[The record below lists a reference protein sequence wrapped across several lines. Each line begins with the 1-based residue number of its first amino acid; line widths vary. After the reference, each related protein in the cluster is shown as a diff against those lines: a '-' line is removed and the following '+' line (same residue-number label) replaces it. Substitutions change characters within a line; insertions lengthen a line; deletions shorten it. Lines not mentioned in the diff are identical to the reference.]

1 MKLFRTLLFFILLA
15 TPADAS
21 TIGQG
26 PASRLMARCEG
37 VLYEEK
43 CRLGLY
49 DAETDPEKTGLIGVE
64 FSPLTTSQGHLP
76 DKQASARPAMAD
88 VVAEYLR
95 RAGVGEGDWV
105 AVNASASF
113 PGFILA
119 SLCAVESMRANAQI
133 VFSYG
138 ASMFGGTD
146 PEFTFP
152 VMLDLLN
159 REGLLSTRLRAV
171 APGGAGDRMAETLL
185 EDPRPTVDLLL
196 ASRSE
201 ERVDAPSVAEA
212 IRRRLEIFDDTPR
225 VVKCFISCGGPV
237 VALGKTEAVLELPH
251 GLITHFE
258 PIPKDPERG
267 LLFDFLDRGT
277 PVLHLLFV
285 RGICEDF
292 GIPYER
298 VAGQ

>member
-1 MKLFRTLLFFILLA
+1 MKLFRILLFVILLA
-15 TPADAS
+15 TAADAS
-21 TIGQG
+21 VPGHG
-26 PASRLMARCEG
+26 PASRLMARCEA
-37 VLYEEK
+37 VLYEER

-49 DAETDPEKTGLIGVE
+49 DALTDPEKTGLIGVE

-76 DKQASARPAMAD
+76 DKQAAARPAMAD
-88 VVAEYLR
+88 AVAEYLR
-95 RAGVGEGDWV
+95 RAGVEEGDWV

-119 SLCAVESMRANAQI
+119 SLCAVESMRANAQV

-138 ASMFGGTD
+138 ASMYGGTD

-171 APGGAGDRMAETLL
+171 APGGAGDRMGETLL
-185 EDPRPTVDLLL
+185 ENPHPTVDLLL

-201 ERVDAPSVAEA
+201 ERIDATSVDEA
-212 IRRRLEIFDDTPR
+212 IRLRLTIFGDAPR
-225 VVKCFISCGGPV
+225 AVQCFISCGGPV
-237 VALGKTEAVLELPH
+237 VALGKTEVVLELPH
-251 GLITHFE
+251 GLITRFE

-285 RGICEDF
+285 RGICNDF
-292 GIPYER
+292 GIPYESVPTR
-298 VAGQ
+298 

>member
-1 MKLFRTLLFFILLA
+1 MKLFRILLFFFLPAIV
-15 TPADAS
+15 ADAS
-21 TIGQG
+21 VPGQG
-26 PASRLMARCEG
+26 PASHLMARCES

-49 DAETDPEKTGLIGVE
+49 DALTDPEKTGLIGVE
-64 FSPLTTSQGHLP
+64 FSPLTTSQGHLS
-76 DKQASARPAMAD
+76 DKQAAARPAMAD
-88 VVAEYLR
+88 AVAEYLR
-95 RAGVGEGDWV
+95 RAGVEKGDWV

-138 ASMFGGTD
+138 ASMYGGTD

-159 REGLLSTRLRAV
+159 REGLLSTRLAAV

-196 ASRSE
+196 ALRSE
-201 ERVDAPSVAEA
+201 ERVDAPDVAEA
-212 IRRRLEIFDDTPR
+212 IRRRLEIFDDAPR
-225 VVKCFISCGGPV
+225 AVKCFISCGGPV
-237 VALGKTEAVLELPH
+237 VALGTTEAVLELPH
-251 GLITHFE
+251 GLITRFE
-258 PIPKDPERG
+258 PIPKDSERG

-285 RGICEDF
+285 RGICGDF
-292 GIPYER
+292 GIPYEN
-298 VAGQ
+298 APKQ

>member
-15 TPADAS
+15 TAADAS
-21 TIGQG
+21 AIEQG
-26 PASRLMARCEG
+26 SASRLMARCEG
-37 VLYEEK
+37 VLYAEK

-49 DAETDPEKTGLIGVE
+49 EALTDPEKTGLIGVE

-88 VVAEYLR
+88 AVAEYLR
-95 RAGVGEGDWV
+95 RAGVEEGDWV

-159 REGLLSTRLRAV
+159 SEGLLSTRLAAV
-171 APGGAGDRMAETLL
+171 ASGGAGDQMAETLL

-201 ERVDAPSVAEA
+201 KRIDAPDVAEA
-212 IRRRLEIFDDTPR
+212 IRRRFEIFDDTPR
-225 VVKCFISCGGPV
+225 PVKCFISCGGPV
-237 VALGKTEAVLELPH
+237 VALGTTEAVLELPH

>member
-1 MKLFRTLLFFILLA
+1 MKLFRPLLFFILLTTA
-15 TPADAS
+15 ADAS
-21 TIGQG
+21 TIGYG
-26 PASRLMARCEG
+26 PAARLMSRCEA
-37 VLYEEK
+37 VLHQEK
-43 CRLGLY
+43 CRLGLE
-49 DAETDPEKTGLIGVE
+49 DALTDPEKTGLIGVE

-105 AVNASASF
+105 AMNASASF

-119 SLCAVESMRANAQI
+119 SLCAVESMGAKAQV

-138 ASMFGGTD
+138 ASMYGGTD

-159 REGLLSTRLRAV
+159 REGLLSTRLAAV

-201 ERVDAPSVAEA
+201 ERIDAPTVAEA
-212 IRRRLEIFDDTPR
+212 IRRRLEIFDDTPQPL
-225 VVKCFISCGGPV
+225 KCFISCGGPI
-237 VALGKTEAVLELPH
+237 VALGTTEAVLELPH
-251 GLITHFE
+251 GLITRFE

-267 LLFDFLDRGT
+267 LLFDFLDREI

-285 RGICEDF
+285 RGICDDF
-292 GIPYER
+292 GIPYESG
-298 VAGQ
+298 AGR

>member
-76 DKQASARPAMAD
+76 DKQAAARPAMAD

-95 RAGVGEGDWV
+95 RAGVEEGDWV

-119 SLCAVESMRANAQI
+119 SLCAVESMKANAQI
-133 VFSYG
+133 AFSYG
-138 ASMFGGTD
+138 ASMYGGTD

-159 REGLLSTRLRAV
+159 SEGLLSTRLAAV

-201 ERVDAPSVAEA
+201 KRIDAPDVAEA

-225 VVKCFISCGGPV
+225 PVKCFISCGGPV
-237 VALGKTEAVLELPH
+237 VALGTTEVVLELPH
-251 GLITHFE
+251 GLITRFE
-258 PIPKDPERG
+258 AIPKDPERG

>member
-1 MKLFRTLLFFILLA
+1 
-15 TPADAS
+15 
-21 TIGQG
+21 
-26 PASRLMARCEG
+26 
-37 VLYEEK
+37 
-43 CRLGLY
+43 
-49 DAETDPEKTGLIGVE
+49 
-64 FSPLTTSQGHLP
+64 
-76 DKQASARPAMAD
+76 MAD

-95 RAGVGEGDWV
+95 RAGVEEGDWV

-119 SLCAVESMRANAQI
+119 SLCAVESMKANAQI
-133 VFSYG
+133 AFSYG
-138 ASMFGGTD
+138 ASMYGGTD

-159 REGLLSTRLRAV
+159 SEGLLSTRLAAV

-196 ASRSE
+196 AYRSE
-201 ERVDAPSVAEA
+201 KRIDAPDVAEA

-225 VVKCFISCGGPV
+225 PVKCFISCGGPV
-237 VALGKTEAVLELPH
+237 VALGTTEVVLELPH
-251 GLITHFE
+251 GLITRFE
-258 PIPKDPERG
+258 AIPKDPERG